1 MNEKLIIENRT
12 KLPMKEV
19 LSYVK
24 RVVEKGKIS
33 KTSKGKQ
40 YCFVTIFYNG
50 ITVYADKNKKSDR
63 LIVIEEKNH
72 ERN

>member
-24 RVVEKGKIS
+24 RVVEKGEVTLAEIEKIIKLLNEIKKNLLDS
-33 KTSKGKQ
+33 
-40 YCFVTIFYNG
+40 IF
-50 ITVYADKNKKSDR
+50 KK
-63 LIVIEEKNH
+63 IGGNQEEDY
-72 ERN
+72 ED